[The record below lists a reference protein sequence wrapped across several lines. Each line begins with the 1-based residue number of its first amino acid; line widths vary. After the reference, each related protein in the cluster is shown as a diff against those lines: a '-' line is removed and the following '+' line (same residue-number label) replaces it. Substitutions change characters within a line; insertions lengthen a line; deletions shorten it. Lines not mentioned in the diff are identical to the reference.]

1 MDDLQLLREMR
12 SDVGSAPTATLARGR
27 AKLMTRIN
35 SASTS
40 GASTDTQG
48 KGTVSPLRVR
58 RRILLASA
66 VAALLVGGIVV
77 ADVVKPMGPGA
88 TAEAAEVLNNAAA
101 ATIQT
106 ADPAVNP
113 GQYLKVQSTNLW
125 GSAAVD
131 ENGKEYQWLDT
142 EKQTMYV
149 PANRDEEWVWERSG
163 RIPTTFFD
171 DASKQYVERTQPD
184 APHAYAL
191 RGPNGAFYGPG
202 SESTFPSSSYL
213 GSLPRDPRA
222 LLDDI
227 YQKTS
232 EKGQSVDGEAL
243 VFIADLLRTGVVPG
257 EVRAALY
264 KAAALIPGVTVT
276 DEQATLDGRK
286 GVAIGR
292 VENFSHFRQD
302 IIIDPLNG
310 LLIGERQVLTEPRG
324 TMPAGTAISW
334 TTVETTVSDAA
345 L

>member
-1 MDDLQLLREMR
+1 MR
-12 SDVGSAPTATLARGR
+12 SDVGSAPTATLTRGR

-40 GASTDTQG
+40 GASTAMQG

-66 VAALLVGGIVV
+66 AAALLVGGIVV
-77 ADVVKPMGPGA
+77 ADVVRPMGPGA
-88 TAEAAEVLNNAAA
+88 TAEAAEVLNNAATG
-101 ATIQT
+101 TIQT
-106 ADPAVNP
+106 ADPVVNP
-113 GQYLKVQSTNLW
+113 GQYLRVQSTNLW
-125 GSAAVD
+125 GSAAVG
-131 ENGKEYQWLDT
+131 ENGDEYQWLDT

-149 PANRDEEWVWERSG
+149 PANRDDEWVWERSG

-184 APHAYAL
+184 APPAYVL
-191 RGPNGAFYGPG
+191 RGPKGAFYGPG
-202 SESTFPSSSYL
+202 SESTFPSSGYL
-213 GSLPRDPRA
+213 DSLPRDPRA

-227 YQKTS
+227 YQKS
-232 EKGQSVDGEAL
+232 SGKGQSVDGEAL
-243 VFIADLLRTGVVPG
+243 VFIADLLRSGVVPG

-264 KAAALIPGVTVT
+264 KAAALIPGVTVA

-286 GVAIGR
+286 GIAIGR

-310 LLIGERQVLTEPRG
+310 LPIGERQVLTEPRG

-334 TTVETTVSDAA
+334 TTVETTVSDTAP
-345 L
+345 